1 MVIKLNQKKQ
11 QKKFNVTFRENPK
24 EIDLYNWIK
33 DQGEVGGVSN
43 YIKRVLLEEKQ
54 RQEGK

>member
-1 MVIKLNQKKQ
+1 MDNKK

-24 EIDLYNWIK
+24 EIELYNWAK
-33 DQGEVGGVSN
+33 EQGQVGGISN
-43 YIKRVLLEEKQ
+43 YIKRLLLEEKL